1 MGNKVLKQRADL
13 GFMGAG
19 QKCEKDKLQYY
30 FDNQMFGETADDRYN
45 YFDELVNDDEDLVQ
59 VLFDQRIN
67 WPSSIEALE
76 NRQFVNNLT
85 EEQAR
90 AVLKVLIK

>member
-1 MGNKVLKQRADL
+1 
-13 GFMGAG
+13 
-19 QKCEKDKLQYY
+19 
-30 FDNQMFGETADDRYN
+30 MFGETADDRYN

>member
-1 MGNKVLKQRADL
+1 
-13 GFMGAG
+13 
-19 QKCEKDKLQYY
+19 
-30 FDNQMFGETADDRYN
+30 MFGETADDRYN

-90 AVLKVLIK
+90 AVLKVLIKWS

>member
-1 MGNKVLKQRADL
+1 L
-13 GFMGAG
+13 
-19 QKCEKDKLQYY
+19 
-30 FDNQMFGETADDRYN
+30 FGETADDRYN